1 MFRKCLWLVAV
12 AVLVLSQWVA
22 GPAIAAELDEATRT
36 VPLNAEGDTIVLSL
50 DQVARGR
57 KKFNNSCAICH
68 NSGITKTNPTVG
80 LDAES
85 LAGALPPRD
94 NIEALVAYFK
104 EPMTY
109 DGLSDISSL
118 HPSMKSSDIYPL
130 MRGLTDEDLVSLA
143 GHILIQ
149 PKIMG
154 PLWGGGKSKVSA
166 PGLGNA

>member
-1 MFRKCLWLVAV
+1 MLRKCLWLVAV
-12 AVLVLSQWVA
+12 AVLVLSQWVS

-57 KKFNNSCAICH
+57 KQFSQNCAICH

-80 LDAES
+80 LDSES

-94 NIEALVAYFK
+94 NVEALVAYLK

-109 DGLSDISSL
+109 DGLTDISAL
-118 HPSMKSSDIYPL
+118 HPSMKSSDIYPQ
-130 MRGLTDEDLVSLA
+130 MRGLTEEDLVSLA
-143 GHILIQ
+143 GHILTQ
-149 PKIMG
+149 PKILG

-166 PGLGNA
+166 PGLGRA